1 MFPLALVCEAQGPL
15 DHFSGTFSA
24 IWCIENVRNKKY
36 VAETLVKSNHLN
48 FVHYFHNKIQ
58 NFNMAHSLQ
67 HVIYKKWKIKIIF
80 EESLYLF
87 EKNLHLIEDRLTSW
101 QLETRMTKLNYW
113 KLFKKTGKSLFL
125 ACVEDMIE
133 PKMIFFVLFLSL
145 FSLVP
150 SFSSKM
156 TSKAKA

>member
-1 MFPLALVCEAQGPL
+1 
-15 DHFSGTFSA
+15 
-24 IWCIENVRNKKY
+24 
-36 VAETLVKSNHLN
+36 
-48 FVHYFHNKIQ
+48 
-58 NFNMAHSLQ
+58 MAHTRCIQ
-67 HVIYKKWKIKIIF
+67 KMKIKIIF
-80 EESLYLF
+80 EESLYLY
-87 EKNLHLIEDRLTSW
+87 EENLHLIEDRLTSW

-113 KLFKKTGKSLFL
+113 KLLKKTGKSLFL

-156 TSKAKA
+156 TSKVKA